1 MENSHCLFQQEHDQ
15 SPPKPL
21 CAFASGDA
29 SRKFLRPL
37 NTSIIPIIVTYNPEK
52 EILLTSLRVLLAQVK
67 TVIVVDNGSNSSID
81 SILHALSNDEINH
94 IRVLALEHNYG
105 LGKAYNIGISL
116 ARSLNAVFVLL
127 MDHDSI
133 PETNMLHE
141 LHSAFIDLEK
151 QGKLVCAVGPRYR
164 DYVSSQLSQFV
175 VIGQSGL
182 TRSLCDQSTHYVRAD
197 FIISSGSLISVRS
210 LDQIGNM
217 DEDLFIDH
225 IDTEWCF
232 RAKFKGFGIYG
243 VCDAI
248 MQHSLGERQ
257 TRIWWGRWR
266 SVSSHQPFRYYY
278 MFRNSILLWQRPY
291 MPDAWK
297 RADRLRMFYFL
308 FFLIAVAPNKIANLR
323 MMFKGLK
330 DGLSKR
336 SGKL

>member
-1 MENSHCLFQQEHDQ
+1 MENSHCLFQQAHVQ
-15 SPPKPL
+15 SLSKSL
-21 CAFASGDA
+21 SILTSIAA
-29 SRKFLRPL
+29 SRKFFRSLS
-37 NTSIIPIIVTYNPEK
+37 TSIIPIIVTYNPEK
-52 EILLTSLRVLLAQVK
+52 EILLASVRILLAQVK
-67 TVIVVDNGSNSSID
+67 TVIVIDNGSNSSID
-81 SILHALSNDEINH
+81 HILQTLSNDEINH
-94 IRVLALEHNYG
+94 IKVLALDHNYG

-116 ARSLNAVFVLL
+116 ARSLKAVFVLL

-175 VIGQSGL
+175 VVGEFGL
-182 TRSLCDQSTHYVRAD
+182 TRSLCDQSTRYVRAD
-197 FIISSGSLISVRS
+197 FIISSGSLISIKS

-232 RAKFKGFGIYG
+232 RAKSKGFEIYG
-243 VCDAI
+243 ICDAI

-278 MFRNSILLWQRPY
+278 MFRNSVLLWQRPY

-297 RADRLRMFYFL
+297 RADRLRVLYFL
-308 FFLIAVAPNKIANLR
+308 FFLITVAPNRIANLR
-323 MMFKGLK
+323 MMMKGLK
-330 DGLSKR
+330 DGFSR
-336 SGKL
+336 RTGKL